1 MCVNRTLYGI
11 CAAKH
16 GRGDTE
22 NSYVFIFFIFFVVGS
37 KRPRGWVSFTGNA
50 PSAQATLAE
59 VRELSG

>member
-22 NSYVFIFFIFFVVGS
+22 NSYVFFFVGS

-50 PSAQATLAE
+50 PSVQATLAE